1 MSKDDN
7 RQELGR
13 LINEHLVA
21 EGLRPADIT
30 KKLPESQK
38 RSFFNWKSGAMPPRS
53 NDARVAL
60 EDALG
65 WKRGAV
71 TMILEAP
78 ITQTFELSELR
89 DWGQVT
95 DPPVARASELSTDEL
110 LTELTRRVLDMDQR
124 LSEFEGDDAQVI
136 RLHGSVHE
144 GRKPTRRAMDLAA
157 NSTKAGR
164 NTEHLEKDGDED

>member
-1 MSKDDN
+1 MSRDN
-7 RQELGR
+7 RDELAR
-13 LINEHLVA
+13 LINEHLRV
-21 EGLRPADIT
+21 EGVGPNALA
-30 KKLPESQK
+30 KKLPKSNQ
-38 RSFFNWKSGAMPPRS
+38 RSFFNWKSGLTPPRS
-53 NDARVAL
+53 AESRAAL

-78 ITQTFELSELR
+78 ITQRFELQELR
-89 DWGQVT
+89 DWGQMS

-124 LSEFEGDDAQVI
+124 LTEYEGGDAQVI

-144 GRKPTRRAMDLAA
+144 GRKSTRRALDLAA
-157 NSTKAGR
+157 SSTEAGR
-164 NTEHLEKDGDED
+164 NTEHLEGRDDED